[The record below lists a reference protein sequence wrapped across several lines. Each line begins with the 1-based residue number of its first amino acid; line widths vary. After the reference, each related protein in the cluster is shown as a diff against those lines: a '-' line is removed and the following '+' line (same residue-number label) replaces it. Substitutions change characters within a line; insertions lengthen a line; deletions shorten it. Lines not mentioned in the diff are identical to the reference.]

1 VTAFLSL
8 SEYPTIGNLVLQ
20 QQKTSPKPENGHQ
33 KNEKNTQ
40 KNKNTTRH
48 NDRSRAGSGLHR
60 NRSGFHHHHHHHPM
74 LKPPTIQRGYRAL
87 HYEFHDERACF
98 GQCAMTETSRH
109 DFPFF
114 CFQQLHIII
123 ILRASSELSD

>member
-1 VTAFLSL
+1 VTAFLGL
-8 SEYPTIGNLVLQ
+8 PEYPTNGNLMLQ

-33 KNEKNTQ
+33 KKEQNTQ
-40 KNKNTTRH
+40 KNKNTTQH
-48 NDRSRAGSGLHR
+48 NDRSRTRSGLHR
-60 NRSGFHHHHHHHPM
+60 NRPGFYHHHPM
-74 LKPPTIQRGYRAL
+74 LKPPAIQRGYRGL

-98 GQCAMTETSRH
+98 GQCAMTETSQH

-114 CFQQLHIII
+114 FFQQLPIII

>member
-1 VTAFLSL
+1 VTAFLGL
-8 SEYPTIGNLVLQ
+8 LEYPTIGNLMLQ

-40 KNKNTTRH
+40 KNKNTTQH
-48 NDRSRAGSGLHR
+48 NDRSRTRSGLHR

-74 LKPPTIQRGYRAL
+74 LKPPTIQRGYRGL

-98 GQCAMTETSRH
+98 G
-109 DFPFF
+109 
-114 CFQQLHIII
+114 
-123 ILRASSELSD
+123 